1 MRSAVR
7 LLAGLGLALG
17 SLIVFPIPAAA
28 QIGATTDIIT
38 GVVRR
43 VEGNLPLEAAEVAVK
58 SLESNITRRA
68 RTNAQG
74 KYTILFP
81 DGGGQYEVTV
91 RALGLAPQ
99 TKQINR

>member
-1 MRSAVR
+1 MRPLTR
-7 LLAGLGLALG
+7 FLAGLGLALG
-17 SLIVFPIPAAA
+17 VLSPVLPAPAAA

-43 VEGNLPLEAAEVAVK
+43 AEGNLPLEAAEVAVK

-81 DGGGQYEVTV
+81 DGGDST
-91 RALGLAPQ
+91 R
-99 TKQINR
+99 